1 MVSTRHIAGLLLA
14 AVVARALPG
23 EISQDGSARGG
34 PMAADAPI
42 TPPTSC
48 AAGVQIFVVRGST
61 EPSHMGRIAPVATSI
76 RDAVPGSFI
85 TALDYPAKINAA
97 EYFFSVHMGVSR
109 LAKLVRDYVKM
120 CPQGK
125 IALVGYSQGAHV
137 VGDLVCGASSVPL
150 YRPKPLD
157 PVYNK
162 NSKLLFLC
170 LFLLSVAI
178 LHNYKNQQTSINS
191 VSPLNP
197 VIASLQFGDPSRRA
211 NQIWN
216 VGTVT
221 DRNGYFPRQRNAA
234 CGPYSKA
241 MRSWCDEKDRW
252 CDKKSPTGTDPT
264 VHKKYQE
271 KYKDAAAEFVKKQ
284 WESSQKPLGS

>member
-1 MVSTRHIAGLLLA
+1 MVSTRRIAGLLFA

-34 PMAADAPI
+34 PMVADAPI

-97 EYFFSVHMGVSR
+97 EYFFSVHRGVSR

-125 IALVGYSQGAHV
+125 IALLAV
-137 VGDLVCGASSVPL
+137 V
-150 YRPKPLD
+150 
-157 PVYNK
+157 
-162 NSKLLFLC
+162 
-170 LFLLSVAI
+170 
-178 LHNYKNQQTSINS
+178 
-191 VSPLNP
+191 
-197 VIASLQFGDPSRRA
+197 
-211 NQIWN
+211 QIK
-216 VGTVT
+216 
-221 DRNGYFPRQRNAA
+221 AA
-234 CGPYSKA
+234 
-241 MRSWCDEKDRW
+241 
-252 CDKKSPTGTDPT
+252 
-264 VHKKYQE
+264 
-271 KYKDAAAEFVKKQ
+271 
-284 WESSQKPLGS
+284 

>member
-1 MVSTRHIAGLLLA
+1 MVSTRRIAGLLFA
-14 AVVARALPG
+14 AVAARALPG

-34 PMAADAPI
+34 PMVVDAPI

-97 EYFFSVHMGVSR
+97 EYFFSVHRGVSR

-125 IALVGYSQGAHV
+125 IALVGYSQ
-137 VGDLVCGASSVPL
+137 DQSRLI
-150 YRPKPLD
+150 
-157 PVYNK
+157 
-162 NSKLLFLC
+162 
-170 LFLLSVAI
+170 LSI
-178 LHNYKNQQTSINS
+178 TKITSINS
-191 VSPLNP
+191 VSPPTP

-211 NQIWN
+211 NQTWN

-221 DRNGYFPRQRNAA
+221 DRNGYFPRQRNKP
-234 CGPYSKA
+234 CGPYSEA

-252 CDKKSPTGTDPT
+252 CDKKSPTGTDRE
-264 VHKKYQE
+264 VHKKYQI
-271 KYKDAAAEFVKKQ
+271 KYKDAAADFVKKQ

>member
-1 MVSTRHIAGLLLA
+1 MVSTRRIAGLLLA
-14 AVVARALPG
+14 AVAARALPG

-34 PMAADAPI
+34 PMVADAPI

-97 EYFFSVHMGVSR
+97 QYFFSVHRGVSR

-137 VGDLVCGASSVPL
+137 VGDLVCGASSLPL
-150 YRPKPLD
+150 YRSKPLD

-162 NSKLLFLC
+162 NSKFFFSLPFFCSLPQFCTTIKICRQVLTPFPHLLQSSPRSSL
-170 LFLLSVAI
+170 ATRPAA
-178 LHNYKNQQTSINS
+178 QTKS
-191 VSPLNP
+191 
-197 VIASLQFGDPSRRA
+197 
-211 NQIWN
+211 
-216 VGTVT
+216 GTWV
-221 DRNGYFPRQRNAA
+221 P
-234 CGPYSKA
+234 
-241 MRSWCDEKDRW
+241 
-252 CDKKSPTGTDPT
+252 
-264 VHKKYQE
+264 
-271 KYKDAAAEFVKKQ
+271 
-284 WESSQKPLGS
+284 

>member
-1 MVSTRHIAGLLLA
+1 MVSTRRIAGLLFA
-14 AVVARALPG
+14 AVAARALPG

-34 PMAADAPI
+34 PMVVDAPI

-97 EYFFSVHMGVSR
+97 EYFFSVHRGVSR

-137 VGDLVCGASSVPL
+137 VGDLVCGASSLPL
-150 YRPKPLD
+150 YRSKPLD

-162 NSKLLFLC
+162 NSKFFFLC
-170 LFLLSVAI
+170 LFFALC
-178 LHNYKNQQTSINS
+178 
-191 VSPLNP
+191 
-197 VIASLQFGDPSRRA
+197 
-211 NQIWN
+211 
-216 VGTVT
+216 
-221 DRNGYFPRQRNAA
+221 RNFAQ
-234 CGPYSKA
+234 
-241 MRSWCDEKDRW
+241 
-252 CDKKSPTGTDPT
+252 
-264 VHKKYQE
+264 
-271 KYKDAAAEFVKKQ
+271 
-284 WESSQKPLGS
+284 L

>member
-1 MVSTRHIAGLLLA
+1 MVSTRRIAGLLFA
-14 AVVARALPG
+14 AVAARALPG

-97 EYFFSVHMGVSR
+97 EYFFSVHRGVSR

-137 VGDLVCGASSVPL
+137 VGDLVCGASSLPL
-150 YRPKPLD
+150 YRSKPLD

-162 NSKLLFLC
+162 N
-170 LFLLSVAI
+170 I
-178 LHNYKNQQTSINS
+178 
-191 VSPLNP
+191 
-197 VIASLQFGDPSRRA
+197 IASLQFGDPSRRA
-211 NQIWN
+211 NQTWN

-221 DRNGYFPRQRNAA
+221 DRNGYFPRQRNKP
-234 CGPYSKA
+234 CGPYSEA

-252 CDKKSPTGTDPT
+252 CDKKSPTGTDRK
-264 VHKKYQE
+264 VHKTYQI
-271 KYKDAAAEFVKKQ
+271 KYKDAAADFVKKQ